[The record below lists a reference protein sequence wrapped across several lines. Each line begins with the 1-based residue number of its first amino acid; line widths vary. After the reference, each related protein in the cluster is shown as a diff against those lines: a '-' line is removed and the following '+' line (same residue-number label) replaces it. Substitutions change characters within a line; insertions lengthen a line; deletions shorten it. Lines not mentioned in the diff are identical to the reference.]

1 MCWWMKKKRTQIIIN
16 LRTRT
21 HYVAS
26 LKKKVKIGDLKDL
39 VTSDCDLTTTFEQ
52 EQLPINMIK
61 GQFL

>member
-1 MCWWMKKKRTQIIIN
+1 MNEEKENTYHYKLK
-16 LRTRT
+16 TRT